1 MKLTAFFPTRDIGN
15 DPAKIRDWA
24 QAAEALGYVRIEVPD
39 HVHGA
44 GTASRPDWKPTY
56 AYTDPFH
63 ETFVTLG
70 FLAACTRSIGLASGV
85 LIVPQ
90 RQTALVAKQAAEV
103 DVLSGGR
110 LRLSIGV
117 GWNPVEY
124 EALGTDWHTR
134 GRRQAE
140 QVGLLRR
147 LWTEELVTIEGRW
160 DRIEE
165 AGLNPLPVQR
175 PIPIWFGG
183 HAEPVLQRCARMGDG
198 WIPVRVTPE
207 KAAPM
212 IERLRN
218 YARQY
223 GRDPAEIGIES
234 WIVVGQ
240 DGPDEWAARAKAWKD
255 LDATHLSVNTMNS
268 GLQGIDAHIDRMRRF
283 REAMRGV

>member
-1 MKLTAFFPTRDIGN
+1 MKLSAFFPTRDIGN

-39 HVHGA
+39 HVLGA

-124 EALGTDWHTR
+124 AALGTDWHTR

-147 LWTEELVTIEGRW
+147 LWTEELVTFAGRW

-183 HAEPVLQRCARMGDG
+183 SSDAVVKRAAQLGDG
-198 WIPVRVTPE
+198 WIPIMPPDE
-207 KAAPM
+207 AAPKLAALHGH
-212 IERLRN
+212 LRD
-218 YARQY
+218 A
-223 GRDPAEIGIES
+223 GRDPAAFGLAA
-234 WIVVGQ
+234 WLRMHDFDPQ
-240 DGPDEWAARAKAWKD
+240 RWAGARTA
-255 LDATHLSVNTMNS
+255 
-268 GLQGIDAHIDRMRRF
+268 RRP
-283 REAMRGV
+283 

>member
-1 MKLTAFFPTRDIGN
+1 MKLSAFFPTRDIGN

-39 HVHGA
+39 HVLGA

-85 LIVPQ
+85 LIAPQ

-147 LWTEELVTIEGRW
+147 LWTEELVTFEGRW

-183 HAEPVLQRCARMGDG
+183 SSDAVVKRAARLGDG
-198 WIPVRVTPE
+198 WIPIMP
-207 KAAPM
+207 
-212 IERLRN
+212 
-218 YARQY
+218 
-223 GRDPAEIGIES
+223 
-234 WIVVGQ
+234 
-240 DGPDEWAARAKAWKD
+240 PDEAGPKLDALHGHLQEAGRNPADFGVAAWLRMHDFDPQRWAAAADGWRAHGAETVTLYPMWRIPKFDDQIA
-255 LDATHLSVNTMNS
+255 LLE
-268 GLQGIDAHIDRMRRF
+268 RF
-283 REAMRGV
+283 REVAGG